1 MVALIP
7 PDMQVGAEEEQGVEE
22 QEEQEASREAGAGV
36 EPEEG
41 LERVEVE
48 AHAVVTMAAVLEMA
62 AWDAAPAMTR
72 QGFCPMLA
80 PGAITGKRQH
90 TSTWGKVRETLKWS
104 RCQPISGATFACA
117 SFRSCCSCYWCPSSC
132 TCCRS

>member
-1 MVALIP
+1 V
-7 PDMQVGAEEEQGVEE
+7 EEQEE
-22 QEEQEASREAGAGV
+22 QEGQEEQEASREAGAGV

-117 SFRSCCSCYWCPSSC
+117 SFRSCCSCCWCPSSC